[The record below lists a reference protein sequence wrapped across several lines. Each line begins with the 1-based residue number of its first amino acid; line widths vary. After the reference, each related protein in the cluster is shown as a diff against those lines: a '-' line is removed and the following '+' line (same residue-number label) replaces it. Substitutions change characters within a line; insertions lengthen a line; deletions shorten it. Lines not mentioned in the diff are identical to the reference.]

1 MSAKKTSRRRDAA
14 HESAAAKGSGAK
26 SSGAKGSGAGAEL
39 TESEILEMQESMSG
53 EWGEAAPRKAKAFW
67 PSALRLAGTFGEHK
81 LGLSVVLLF
90 GLISTVLTVWA
101 PTILGDAMD
110 VIFDGFLTGDGVAFD
125 ALGRLLLIVLGMYV
139 IAALF
144 DWLQGR
150 LLNDVVMEIVYRL
163 RERIEAKVNRLP
175 LSYFDTRQ
183 RGDLLSR
190 TTNDVDNVQT
200 ALQQAFASLVYAVL
214 TIVGI
219 TVMMF
224 WLSWQLALIAL
235 IALPISAVV
244 IGLIGAK
251 SQKLFTAQWRNT
263 GRLNGHVEESFTG
276 HDLVTVFD
284 RQDSMREQ
292 FDERNEELWEA
303 SFKAQFYSGMIM
315 PIMQW
320 VTYLGYVGIA
330 LVGGLRVASGQMSLG
345 QVTAFIQYSR
355 EFNAPLGEM
364 AGMANMLISGVASAE
379 RIFELLD
386 ADEQED
392 DLSEQERRGDLPADA
407 LRPAKLVQPVRG
419 RVEFDRVAFSYTREK
434 PLITDLSMVA
444 EPGQTVAIVG
454 PTGAGKT
461 TLVNLLMRFYDI
473 DAGRILLDGVDI
485 RALDR
490 GVLRGQVG
498 MVLQDAVLFGGTI
511 MENIRYGRLDATD
524 DEVREAASATF
535 VDRFVHTLPDGYDT
549 RIDDDGANVSAGERQ
564 LITIARAFL
573 AQPALLILDEATSSV
588 DTRTEV
594 LVQEAMA
601 ALRSDRTS
609 FVIAHRLSTIRDADT
624 ILVMEDGSIVEQG
637 DHDTLLSARGAYY
650 RLYMSQ
656 FMQGIDPDEEEA
668 AVTTGAVPAVD
679 TAPEAGAASEAGVT
693 PDNGVLPEAGVTPQN
708 GTGPSGGIT
717 PTA

>member
-1 MSAKKTSRRRDAA
+1 MSAAQKNSRRTKREARTTGRA
-14 HESAAAKGSGAK
+14 
-26 SSGAKGSGAGAEL
+26 SSTTETTEL
-39 TESEILEMQESMSG
+39 TESEILEMQDSISS
-53 EWGEAAPRKAKAFW
+53 EWGEGAPRKAKAFW
-67 PSALRLAGTFGEHK
+67 PSALRLAGTFRTHE
-81 LGLSVVLLF
+81 LGLSVVLAF
-90 GLISTVLTVWA
+90 GIVSTVLTVWA
-101 PTILGDAMD
+101 PSILGDAMD
-110 VIFDGFLTGDGVAFD
+110 VIFDGFLGDGVDFP

-150 LLNDVVMEIVYRL
+150 LLNDVVMDIVYDL

-175 LSYFDTRQ
+175 LSYFDIRQ

-235 IALPISAVV
+235 IALPISGVV
-244 IGLIGAK
+244 IGIIGSK
-251 SQKLFTAQWRNT
+251 SQKLFTAQWRGT

-284 RQDSMREQ
+284 RQDAMREQ
-292 FDERNEELWEA
+292 FDARNEELWEA

-330 LVGGLRVASGQMSLG
+330 VVGGLRIAAGQMSLG

-355 EFNAPLGEM
+355 EFNAPLGEV

-386 ADEQED
+386 AEEQEAD
-392 DLSEQERRGDLPADA
+392 GQITAVGERIERAELTGAT
-407 LRPAKLVQPVRG
+407 RG
-419 RVEFDRVAFSYTREK
+419 RIEFDHVAFSYTPEK
-434 PLITDLSMVA
+434 PLITDLSLTA
-444 EPGQTVAIVG
+444 EPGQTIAIVG

-461 TLVNLLMRFYDI
+461 TLVNLIMRFYEI
-473 DAGRILLDGVDI
+473 DAGQIRLDGVDI

-490 GVLRGQVG
+490 GAVRSRVG

-511 MENIRYGRLDATD
+511 RDNIRYGNLEATD
-524 DEVREAASATF
+524 QEVEAAAQLAGADDF
-535 VDRFVHTLPDGYDT
+535 IRRLPDGYDT
-549 RIDDDGANVSAGERQ
+549 MIDGEGGSLSQGQRQ
-564 LITIARAFL
+564 LVSIARA
-573 AQPALLILDEATSSV
+573 AVADPPVMIMDEATSSI
-588 DTRTEV
+588 DTHTEAIVQRGMDALMTGRT
-594 LVQEAMA
+594 
-601 ALRSDRTS
+601 T
-609 FVIAHRLSTIRDADT
+609 FVIAHRLSTVRNADC
-624 ILVMEDGSIVEQG
+624 IMVMEQG
-637 DHDTLLSARGAYY
+637 RIIERGTHDELIEKKGKYYQLYTGNLAEESA
-650 RLYMSQ
+650 
-656 FMQGIDPDEEEA
+656 
-668 AVTTGAVPAVD
+668 
-679 TAPEAGAASEAGVT
+679 
-693 PDNGVLPEAGVTPQN
+693 
-708 GTGPSGGIT
+708 
-717 PTA
+717 

>member
-1 MSAKKTSRRRDAA
+1 MSTKKKTSAKKS
-14 HESAAAKGSGAK
+14 SAKK
-26 SSGAKGSGAGAEL
+26 SSEAEGTATAEL
-39 TESEILEMQESMSG
+39 TEAEILEMQDSMSS
-53 EWGEAAPRKAKAFW
+53 EWGGGAPRKAKAFW
-67 PSALRLAGTFGEHK
+67 PSALRLAGTFREHK
-81 LGLSVVLLF
+81 LGLAVVLAF
-90 GLISTVLTVWA
+90 GIVSTVLTVWA
-101 PTILGDAMD
+101 PSILGDAMD
-110 VIFDGFLTGDGVAFD
+110 VIFDGFLGDGVEFG

-150 LLNDVVMEIVYRL
+150 LLNDVVMDIVYDL

-235 IALPISAVV
+235 IALPISGVV
-244 IGLIGAK
+244 IGIIGSK
-251 SQKLFTAQWRNT
+251 SQKLFTAQWRGT

-284 RQDSMREQ
+284 RQDAMREQ
-292 FDERNEELWEA
+292 FDTRNEELWEA

-330 LVGGLRVASGQMSLG
+330 VVGGLRIAAGQMSLG

-355 EFNAPLGEM
+355 EFNAPLGEV

-386 ADEQED
+386 AEEQEAD
-392 DLSEQERRGDLPADA
+392 GQITAVGERIERAELTGPT
-407 LRPAKLVQPVRG
+407 RG
-419 RVEFDRVAFSYTREK
+419 RIEFDHVAFSYTPEK
-434 PLITDLSMVA
+434 PLITDLSLTA
-444 EPGQTVAIVG
+444 EPGQTIAIVG

-461 TLVNLLMRFYDI
+461 TLVNLIMRFYEI
-473 DAGRILLDGVDI
+473 DAGQIRLDGVDI

-490 GVLRGQVG
+490 GAVRSRVG

-511 MENIRYGRLDATD
+511 RENIRYGRLDATD
-524 DEVREAASATF
+524 EEVVAAAPATF

-549 RIDDDGANVSAGERQ
+549 VIEDEGANVSAGERQ

-573 AQPALLILDEATSSV
+573 ADPALLILDEATSSV

-601 ALRSDRTS
+601 ALRTDRTS
-609 FVIAHRLSTIRDADT
+609 FVIAHRLSTIRDADV
-624 ILVMEDGSIVEQG
+624 ILVMEHGDIVEQG
-637 DHDTLLSARGAYY
+637 SHEALLAAEGAYH
-650 RLYMSQ
+650 RLYWSQ
-656 FMQGIDPDEEEA
+656 FADGVDPDEDEA
-668 AVTTGAVPAVD
+668 VLEGTTTGPVPAVAA
-679 TAPEAGAASEAGVT
+679 TEPELE
-693 PDNGVLPEAGVTPQN
+693 
-708 GTGPSGGIT
+708 
-717 PTA
+717 

>member
-1 MSAKKTSRRRDAA
+1 MSEKKRTSARSTATKDTAVTTSDAD
-14 HESAAAKGSGAK
+14 
-26 SSGAKGSGAGAEL
+26 L
-39 TESEILEMQESMSG
+39 TESEILEMQDSMSG
-53 EWGEAAPRKAKAFW
+53 EWGESAPRKAKAFW
-67 PSALRLAGTFGEHK
+67 PSALRLAGTFGDHK
-81 LGLSVVLLF
+81 LGLSIVLAF
-90 GLISTVLTVWA
+90 GLVSTVLAVWA
-101 PTILGDAMD
+101 PLILGDAMD
-110 VIFDGFLTGDGVAFD
+110 VIFDGFLSGQGVDFD

-139 IAALF
+139 VAALF

-150 LLNDVVMEIVYRL
+150 ILNDVVMEIVYRL
-163 RERIEAKVNRLP
+163 RERIEAKVNDLP

-200 ALQQAFASLVYAVL
+200 ALQQAFASLIYAVL
-214 TIVGI
+214 TLVGI

-224 WLSWQLALIAL
+224 WLSWQLALIAM
-235 IALPISAVV
+235 IALPISAVAIGV
-244 IGLIGAK
+244 IGSK
-251 SQKLFTAQWRNT
+251 SQKLFTAQWRHT

-284 RQDSMREQ
+284 RQDAMRET
-292 FDERNEELWEA
+292 FDERNEELWDA

-330 LVGGLRVASGQMSLG
+330 VVGGLRIAAGQMSLG

-355 EFNAPLGEM
+355 EFNAPLGEV

-386 ADEQED
+386 AEEQEPD
-392 DLSEQERRGDLPADA
+392 GQITASSADAAGQMSEQRIEPAE
-407 LRPAKLVQPVRG
+407 LTGPTRG
-419 RVEFDRVAFSYTREK
+419 RMKFDHVAFSYTRDK
-434 PLITDLSMVA
+434 PLITDLSLVA
-444 EPGQTVAIVG
+444 EPGQTIAIVG

-461 TLVNLLMRFYDI
+461 TLVNLIMRFYEI
-473 DAGRILLDGVDI
+473 DAGRISLDGVDI

-490 GVLRGQVG
+490 GAVRSRVG

-511 MENIRYGRLDATD
+511 RENIRYGRLDATD
-524 DEVREAASATF
+524 EEVVAAAKATF

-549 RIDDDGANVSAGERQ
+549 LIEDEGANVSAGERQ

-573 AQPALLILDEATSSV
+573 ASPALLILDEATSSV

-601 ALRSDRTS
+601 ALRTDRTS
-609 FVIAHRLSTIRDADT
+609 FVIAHRLSTIRDADV
-624 ILVMEDGSIVEQG
+624 ILVMEHGDIVEQG
-637 DHDTLLSARGAYY
+637 SHEQLLEARGAYH
-650 RLYMSQ
+650 RLYWSQ
-656 FMQGIDPDEEEA
+656 FASGVDPDADEAVLEGSLTVTGEVEAVTGEA
-668 AVTTGAVPAVD
+668 AAADPA
-679 TAPEAGAASEAGVT
+679 GG
-693 PDNGVLPEAGVTPQN
+693 PDPR
-708 GTGPSGGIT
+708 
-717 PTA
+717 